1 MFSSVY
7 FLFYFD
13 QMPARLSRSDGELTM
28 TIRRGGALCV
38 IMNILSWTFHVY
50 ILAFILAI
58 PKCFGTSYVIRHK
71 ILIAFVKLA
80 QKFYGS
86 FQITNLVLR

>member
-1 MFSSVY
+1 
-7 FLFYFD
+7 
-13 QMPARLSRSDGELTM
+13 LSL
-28 TIRRGGALCV
+28 
-38 IMNILSWTFHVY
+38 TFHVY